1 MLFRLHENDKLF
13 TRINTNPGILVN
25 SFKNLYHVLFSN
37 ADTSQRVWIAAITV
51 QKYGRPF
58 SINILFIVIKNQ
70 RVIVLR
76 NISDQMLTIIGTDM
90 INFTDVKKL
99 IIVLLVA
106 AQIHRISKLRVRNKE
121 PGSSLAPNAIHM
133 P

>member
-76 NISDQMLTIIGTDM
+76 NISDPMLTI
-90 INFTDVKKL
+90 L
-99 IIVLLVA
+99 E
-106 AQIHRISKLRVRNKE
+106 QI
-121 PGSSLAPNAIHM
+121 
-133 P
+133 